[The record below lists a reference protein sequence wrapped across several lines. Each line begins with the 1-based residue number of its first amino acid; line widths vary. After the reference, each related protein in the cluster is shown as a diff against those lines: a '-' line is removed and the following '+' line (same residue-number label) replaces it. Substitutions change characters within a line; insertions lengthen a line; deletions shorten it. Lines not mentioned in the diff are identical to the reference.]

1 VINDDKKWREILRG
15 LGNVFYHQTV
25 TTQDIES
32 YISTQSGIDFSQVFD
47 QYLRDIRIPTFEYFI
62 KDKVM
67 KIRWGN
73 VIKDFDMPVRVTI
86 AGKERWLS
94 PTTRWTAVEIDE
106 ENPSITVDANFYI
119 STLSVLGN

>member
-1 VINDDKKWREILRG
+1 M
-15 LGNVFYHQTV
+15 
-25 TTQDIES
+25 
-32 YISTQSGIDFSQVFD
+32 
-47 QYLRDIRIPTFEYFI
+47 

-94 PTTRWTAVEIDE
+94 PTTNWSTVELSQV
-106 ENPSITVDANFYI
+106 NPSVEVDANFYI
-119 STLSVLGN
+119 STLNVLGN